1 MQQHLLDLL
10 RCPVTKTKLSF
21 QLISVFKKKYGT
33 IEVEEIREALLF
45 SETGL
50 IFPVIN
56 GVPRMLVEALFDN
69 ADFINRY
76 LKENDIA
83 LKNPGKDILS
93 LVDVCRKKNA
103 KTKKS
108 FAFEWSFFNAKK
120 NDRLWHDNLSNLPV
134 VFANETGED
143 LNFFKQKKILD
154 LGCGHGLMTSAI
166 ADSSAFTI
174 GVELSNAV
182 EAAYLQ
188 NQLSK
193 AWYVQADL
201 QYLPF
206 ENNLFD
212 VLYSSGVIHHT
223 NSTEQSLNL
232 IESFVKHEGNICLW
246 LYHPQKNR
254 GHKFILFLRK
264 FTRRLPLKLLFVLLV
279 IFVFPVTWLYKRIKN
294 RNPPNWREEMIDLL
308 DSFSPEFREEIKHE
322 TAIHW
327 LQRLNY
333 SNIKITTTNQFGFSI
348 AGKKNK

>member
-1 MQQHLLDLL
+1 MQQHLLVLL
-10 RCPVTKTKLSF
+10 RCPVTKTKLSV
-21 QLISVFKKKYGT
+21 QLISVFKKKYGDT
-33 IEVEEIREALLF
+33 EIEEINEALLF

-50 IFPVIN
+50 VFPVIN
-56 GVPRMLVEALFDN
+56 GVPRMLVEALYDH
-69 ADFINRY
+69 ADFITCY
-76 LKENDIA
+76 VKKHDSS

-93 LVDVCRKKNA
+93 LAEACRKKNA

-134 VFANETGED
+134 VFANETGQD
-143 LNFFKQKKILD
+143 FNFFNQKKILD
-154 LGCGHGLMTSAI
+154 LGSGHGLMTSAI

-182 EAAYLQ
+182 DAAYLQ
-188 NQLSK
+188 NQHPK

-206 ENNLFD
+206 EDKLFD
-212 VLYSSGVIHHT
+212 ILYSSGVIHHT

-232 IESFVKHEGNICLW
+232 IEPFVKPGGNICLW

-254 GHKFILFLRK
+254 GHDFILLLRK
-264 FTRRLPLKLLFVLLV
+264 FTRKLPLKVLFVLLV

-294 RNPPNWREEMIDLL
+294 KKPPNWREEMIDLL

-322 TAIHW
+322 TAVQW
-327 LQRLNY
+327 LTHLNY

-348 AGKKNK
+348 AGKKK